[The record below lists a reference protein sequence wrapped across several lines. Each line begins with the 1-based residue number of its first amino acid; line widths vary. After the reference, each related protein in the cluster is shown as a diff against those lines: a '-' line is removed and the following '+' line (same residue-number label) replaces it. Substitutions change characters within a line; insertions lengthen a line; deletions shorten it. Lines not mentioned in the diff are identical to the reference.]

1 MPYPYVEAKNISYRY
16 PRRQDSISGISV
28 EIFRREITAITGH
41 NGGGKTTLGKLLAG
55 IVKPRRGEVFIC
67 GENTKKL
74 SLGMVGEKIGYLFQN
89 PSRQIFT
96 SKIEDEL
103 LFVSKFMEKPLAEA
117 NEKMD
122 RILDFFDLQS
132 KRDEFTYN
140 LSYGEKQ
147 RLALSAILVN
157 EPEFLILDE
166 PTTGLDELRK
176 NKLSEYLNEIKK
188 DGVGMI
194 IISHD
199 LEFIN
204 AHASRRIE
212 MARGEIIDDTR

>member
-1 MPYPYVEAKNISYRY
+1 MPYIEARNISYRY
-16 PRRQDSISGISV
+16 PKREEVIKEISV
-28 EIFRREITAITGH
+28 DIFKEDITVITGH

-55 IVKPRRGEVFIC
+55 ILKPLMGDVIIY
-67 GENTKKL
+67 GENTKGL
-74 SLGMVGEKIGYLFQN
+74 NLGQIGKKVGYLFQN

-103 LFVSKFMEKPLAEA
+103 LFVSKFMGRPLE
-117 NEKMD
+117 ESHKKMN
-122 RILDFFDLQS
+122 RILEFFDLGS
-132 KRDEFTYN
+132 KRDELTYN

-147 RLALSAILVN
+147 RLALAAILMN
-157 EPEFLILDE
+157 EPKFLILDE
-166 PTTGLDELRK
+166 PTTGLDRLRK
-176 NKLSEYLNEIKK
+176 NRLSEYINELKS

-199 LEFIN
+199 MEFIKL
-204 AHASRRIE
+204 HASRRIE